1 MAKGTWKV
9 TIEKFLNGAS
19 YGTNEYF
26 IDGTFVSD
34 FNEAGINVE
43 NKNYTNDE
51 VERFKIKVTD
61 FIMSQSTKD
70 IEKYSKKFSSLL

>member
-19 YGTNEYF
+19 YVTSEYF

-34 FNEAGINVE
+34 FN
-43 NKNYTNDE
+43 
-51 VERFKIKVTD
+51 
-61 FIMSQSTKD
+61 
-70 IEKYSKKFSSLL
+70 

>member
-34 FNEAGINVE
+34 FNEAGIRAL
-43 NKNYTNDE
+43 DE
-51 VERFKIKVTD
+51 AQGEGMDEFDCYQIADTEFEED
-61 FIMSQSTKD
+61 F
-70 IEKYSKKFSSLL
+70 

>member
-34 FNEAGINVE
+34 FNEAGIRAL
-43 NKNYTNDE
+43 D
-51 VERFKIKVTD
+51 
-61 FIMSQSTKD
+61 
-70 IEKYSKKFSSLL
+70 